1 MTRLTP
7 TRAAWACAVAL
18 AGALFPEVAFAVIT
32 GGIDPESSASTFGTW
47 MLATAGGII
56 WTLIFMWRGIA
67 LGLAGRSAGGPLALA
82 FAGAVVFF
90 GAAYWLAKGG
100 I

>member
-1 MTRLTP
+1 MIRLTP
-7 TRAAWACAVAL
+7 TRAAASAVAL
-18 AGALFPEVAFAVIT
+18 AAALAPNLAHAVIS
-32 GGIDPESSASTFGTW
+32 GGVDPETSASTFGTW

-82 FAGAVVFF
+82 AAGAVVFF
-90 GAAYWLAKGG
+90 GAAYWLTKAG